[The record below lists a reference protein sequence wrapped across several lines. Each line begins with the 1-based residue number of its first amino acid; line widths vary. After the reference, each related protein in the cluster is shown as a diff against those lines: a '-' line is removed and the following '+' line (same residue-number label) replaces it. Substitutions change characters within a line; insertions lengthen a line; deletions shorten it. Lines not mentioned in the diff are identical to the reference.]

1 MLASYCR
8 AISFFT
14 PWYIVRITELVN
26 HPQGAFLEAFSYV
39 ASEQNIWLV
48 VGYREASL
56 LNLKTYTL
64 DLLETSNKSDFAWK
78 VILSFIPWD
87 HDKVF
92 CLFPH
97 FRPRSFSVR
106 SGDSSPGGFKK
117 YPSLVLLLIPYSILL
132 LKFPTPSILF
142 PSLFLCLLSWGKTKL
157 GQFPD
162 SWPDGVSGGYRMTD
176 NLLFCL
182 KV

>member
-1 MLASYCR
+1 M
-8 AISFFT
+8 
-14 PWYIVRITELVN
+14 RITELVN
-26 HPQGAFLEAFSYV
+26 HPQGAFLETFSYV

-78 VILSFIPWD
+78 VIMSFIPWD

-97 FRPRSFSVR
+97 SRRRSFSVR
-106 SGDSSPGGFKK
+106 SGNSSPGGFKK
-117 YPSLVLLLIPYSILL
+117 YPSLVLLLIPYSI
-132 LKFPTPSILF
+132 FFSNF
-142 PSLFLCLLSWGKTKL
+142 
-157 GQFPD
+157 QH
-162 SWPDGVSGGYRMTD
+162 
-176 NLLFCL
+176 LLFSSHL
-182 KV
+182 YFSVSWAKARQNWASSLTPDLMGFPGLLDDR